1 MSAMTKK
8 HNRKLGLLGAAMTTT
23 RLPRYTIEV
32 GTKVR
37 DDVESIMLDS
47 GFLDG
52 APFEWVTVS
61 LRYGLKNDDEP
72 IFESVNGSHGDLPLA
87 IELDTRELA
96 VASREEMKLAFEIA
110 TLKALVAAGR
120 KFDLEFSPLQDRLD
134 DIMGK

>member
-1 MSAMTKK
+1 
-8 HNRKLGLLGAAMTTT
+8 MTTT
-23 RLPRYTIEV
+23 RLPRYTIEI

-37 DDVESIMLDS
+37 DDVEGMMLES

-52 APFEWVTVS
+52 APFDWVTVS

-72 IFESVNGSHGDLPLA
+72 KFEAVNKSYGDLPLA

-96 VASREEMKLAFEIA
+96 VASRDEMKVAFEIA

-120 KFDLEFSPLQDRLD
+120 KFDLEYSRLQQRLEE
-134 DIMGK
+134 IVG